1 VEDRVSIEPTRETQ
15 AYWEAAKEGR
25 VVAQRCRSCGT
36 LARSPRRFCPPCGS
50 EDVALEDCGKRAT
63 VHTFS
68 VVQRAAPGFHLEA
81 PFVVA
86 LVEFGNGH
94 RMMTNILTEDHDAIT
109 IGQAVELVGVEVDGL
124 TLPCFR
130 PLDG

>member
-1 VEDRVSIEPTRETQ
+1 MLMEPTRETQ
-15 AYWEAAKEGR
+15 PYWEAVKDGR
-25 VVAQRCRSCGT
+25 VVAQRCRACGT
-36 LARSPRRFCPPCGS
+36 LARSPRRFCPSCGS
-50 EDVALEDCGKRAT
+50 DDAALEECGTRGT

-86 LVEFGNGH
+86 LVDFDNGH
-94 RMMTNILTEDHDAIT
+94 RMMTNILTEDPDAIT
-109 IGQAVELVGVEVDGL
+109 IGQTVELVGVEIDGL

-130 PLDG
+130 PVEG